1 MAGPTVSLLRD
12 EDITTLEDHLAEVE
26 TLVGQLL
33 ARLPNDGAGQSSTR
47 SASRSFPLPYRDD
60 IAQARIQL
68 EGVLVGWARIVS
80 EEQAIALPKPDLIAV
95 AQYLGRHLPWLLDQ
109 PFIDELFNEVDAAI
123 NGCRKA
129 LADREPTLTIG
140 TCPGTLTDGR
150 PCTGVLMVTPIDR
163 VITCKLCAT
172 AWEADTWPRLGLL
185 LGCDP
190 VGLVDAYVASARLHD
205 LGYTITP
212 ATIRKWVQR
221 GKVSAKGKGQRQRHL
236 YDLADLLEL
245 ARVGA

>member
-1 MAGPTVSLLRD
+1 MDDFAVSLLSD
-12 EDITTLEDHLAEVE
+12 EDITTLDCHLASVE
-26 TLVGQLL
+26 DLVGQLL

-47 SASRSFPLPYRDD
+47 SASRSFPLPYREE
-60 IAQARIQL
+60 IAHARIQL

-80 EEQAIALPKPDLIAV
+80 EEQSIALPKANVTAV
-95 AQYLGRHLPWLLDQ
+95 ARYLTKHLPWLIDQ
-109 PFIDELFNEVDAAI
+109 PFIDELFNEVDDAI
-123 NGCRKA
+123 EGCRRA
-129 LADREPTLTIG
+129 LTQREPTLTIG
-140 TCPGTLTDGR
+140 TCPGMLTDGS
-150 PCTGVLMVTPIDR
+150 PCTGVLMVTPLDR
-163 VITCKLCAT
+163 VIACKVCAT
-172 AWEADTWPRLGLL
+172 AWEAETWPRLGLL

-221 GKVSAKGKGQRQRHL
+221 GKVAAKGKGERQRHL

-245 ARVGA
+245 AQVGA